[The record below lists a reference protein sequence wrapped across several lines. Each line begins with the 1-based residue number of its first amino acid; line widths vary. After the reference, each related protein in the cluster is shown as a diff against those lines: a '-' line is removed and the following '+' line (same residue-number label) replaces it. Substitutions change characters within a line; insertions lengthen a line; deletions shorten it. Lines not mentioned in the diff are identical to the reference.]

1 MANTR
6 PKRRPSGTDKAGA
19 TAAPVPKA
27 LNDDDKR
34 VRGKPVSLH
43 PLSFKEALRLMI
55 KTPPLTKKPRKKRR
69 KRAP

>member
-1 MANTR
+1 MAKNKAVAR
-6 PKRRPSGTDKAGA
+6 SSRKHPKGAGSL
-19 TAAPVPKA
+19 PVRE

-55 KTPPLTKKPRKKRR
+55 KTPPLAKKPRKKRR